1 MRIFGLFLI
10 FLGAVIVL
18 SLLGVLEMSVGRF
31 FAWVFTIVFA
41 YTGLSALFRKGFPRG
56 LVSLVLSVILVTVGL
71 GYYSLG
77 FWETI
82 AIIIGTGFI
91 ELGLFALGFGRRPWV
106 RWIAGGPFFGGG
118 TRKTIE
124 ESLDDIKR
132 LNVTVEGE
140 NVILRVKS
148 CPDKLYRVVY
158 TGNPHVYFDR
168 QEDTGNLVM
177 RLEGIPFISKNE
189 VDLSLNESV
198 EISFDVSMDVSSIKM
213 DLEKLKISS
222 LFLEGDVTDLKIRL
236 PRYNSTVVIGSDV
249 SNIELEIPNDVGV
262 RAVVSDSVGWKEMKG
277 FENRE
282 GVYYTKNWDTANF
295 KVDLKIE
302 SDVSRIKIKIK

>member
-18 SLLGVLEMSVGRF
+18 SLLGILEMSVGKF
-31 FAWVFTIVFA
+31 FAWVFAIVFA
-41 YTGLSALFRKGFPRG
+41 YTGLSAIFKRGFPYG
-56 LVSLVLSVILVTVGL
+56 LVSLVLSAILVAMGL

-82 AIIIGTGFI
+82 AIIVGIGLI
-91 ELGLFALGFGRRPWV
+91 ELGLLAMGFGKK
-106 RWIAGGPFFGGG
+106 RWIKWLGGGPFFGGG
-118 TRKTIE
+118 SRKTVE
-124 ESLDDIKR
+124 ENMDNIKK

-140 NVILRVKS
+140 SAILRVKNCS
-148 CPDKLYRVVY
+148 DKLYKVIY
-158 TGNPHVYFDR
+158 TGNPHIYFDR
-168 QEDTGNLVM
+168 QEDSGNLVM
-177 RLEGIPFISKNE
+177 KLEGIPFISKSDVN
-189 VDLSLNESV
+189 LLLNEEI
-198 EISFDVSMDVSSIKM
+198 EISLDVSMDVSSITM

-222 LFLEGDVTDLKIRL
+222 LFLEGDVTDLKIRF
-236 PRYNSTVVIGSDV
+236 PKYNSTIVIGSDV
-249 SNIELEIPNDVGV
+249 ANIELEIPSDVGV
-262 RAVVSDSVGWKEMKG
+262 KAVVSDSVSWKEMKG

-282 GVYYTKNWDTANF
+282 GVYYSKNWDTANF

>member
-18 SLLGVLEMSVGRF
+18 SLLGILEMSVGKF
-31 FAWVFTIVFA
+31 FAWVFAIVFA
-41 YTGLSALFRKGFPRG
+41 YTGLSAIFKRGFPYG
-56 LVSLVLSVILVTVGL
+56 LVSLVLSAILVTMGL

-82 AIIIGTGFI
+82 AIIVGVGLI
-91 ELGLFALGFGRRPWV
+91 ELGLLAMGFGKK
-106 RWIAGGPFFGGG
+106 RWIKWLGGGPFFGGG
-118 TRKTIE
+118 SRKTVE
-124 ESLDDIKR
+124 ENMDNIKK

-140 NVILRVKS
+140 SAILRVKNCS
-148 CPDKLYRVVY
+148 DKLYKVIY
-158 TGNPHVYFDR
+158 TGNPHIYFDR
-168 QEDTGNLVM
+168 QEDSGNLVM
-177 RLEGIPFISKNE
+177 KLEGIPFISKSDVN
-189 VDLSLNESV
+189 LLLNEEI
-198 EISFDVSMDVSSIKM
+198 EISLDVSMDVSSITM

-222 LFLEGDVTDLKIRL
+222 LFLEGDVTDLKIRF
-236 PRYNSTVVIGSDV
+236 PKYNSTIVIGSDV
-249 SNIELEIPNDVGV
+249 ANIELEIPSDVGV
-262 RAVVSDSVGWKEMKG
+262 KAVVSDSVSWKEMKG

-282 GVYYTKNWDTANF
+282 GVYYSKNWDTANF

>member
-1 MRIFGLFLI
+1 
-10 FLGAVIVL
+10 
-18 SLLGVLEMSVGRF
+18 
-31 FAWVFTIVFA
+31 
-41 YTGLSALFRKGFPRG
+41 
-56 LVSLVLSVILVTVGL
+56 
-71 GYYSLG
+71 
-77 FWETI
+77 
-82 AIIIGTGFI
+82 
-91 ELGLFALGFGRRPWV
+91 
-106 RWIAGGPFFGGG
+106 
-118 TRKTIE
+118 
-124 ESLDDIKR
+124 
-132 LNVTVEGE
+132 
-140 NVILRVKS
+140 
-148 CPDKLYRVVY
+148 
-158 TGNPHVYFDR
+158 NPHVYFDR

-177 RLEGIPFISKNE
+177 KLEGIPFISKSE

-262 RAVVSDSVGWKEMKG
+262 RAVVTDSVGWKEMKG

-302 SDVSRIKIKIK
+302 SDVSRIKIRIK